1 MGPWNNR
8 RVPRAHLTSS
18 AGLNKLR
25 RGVTYAMDG
34 LGWFPN
40 LRFYSP
46 LESFFSRSW
55 RPSEIERVGV

>member
-1 MGPWNNR
+1 
-8 RVPRAHLTSS
+8 
-18 AGLNKLR
+18 
-25 RGVTYAMDG
+25 MDG